1 MIDYTTI
8 NIFMKSRDLVY
19 YNGSVQI
26 HISINSEF
34 NICYIYVHDVFNEK
48 LTMRYFTDISEAL
61 SWIDTL

>member
-1 MIDYTTI
+1 
-8 NIFMKSRDLVY
+8 MKSRDLVY